1 MWEKLKKF
9 IDKLKPAQ
17 LIVSYYIIVVTI
29 STLLLCLPVA
39 IKKGADWTL
48 MDAVFTAVSAVSVT
62 GLTTVNFSETFTT
75 TGLFI
80 LIFVLQIGGVGIMAL
95 GTFFWIVFKRKIG
108 LRERRLIMTD
118 QNQTNLSGL
127 VNLLKQLLVVFIFIE
142 LAGALILGT
151 YFLHYFSTWQD
162 AYLHGLFA
170 SVTATTN
177 AGFDITGASL
187 IPYANDYFIQFIHM
201 ILITLGAIGFPV
213 LIEVKNF
220 FKRKGELFHF
230 TLYTKITTL
239 IYFIL
244 VITGGIIFI
253 LFEINHF
260 FVGKSWHESFFYAF
274 FQSVSTRSGGLV
286 TLDLTQLS
294 EATLLL
300 LSGLM
305 FIGASP
311 SSVGGGIRTTT
322 FAISLLFLYNF
333 SRGNRTIKLFK
344 REVHEDDIMKAFVVS
359 IFGVIV
365 CFVSVMILCV
375 TEDLPL
381 MSLVFEVCSA
391 FGTSGMSLGITADLS
406 NFGKIIIML
415 LMFIGRVGILT
426 FIFMIGGKEKKENFH
441 YPKERIIIG

>member
-39 IKKGADWTL
+39 IKKGANWTL

-62 GLTTVNFSETFTT
+62 GLTTVNFAETFTT

-95 GTFFWIVFKRKIG
+95 GTIFWIVFKRKIG

-127 VNLLKQLLVVFIFIE
+127 VNLLKQLLIVFILIE

-151 YFLHYFSTWQD
+151 YFLHYYPTWQD

-220 FKRKGELFHF
+220 FKRKKEVFHF

-239 IYFIL
+239 IYFVL
-244 VITGGIIFI
+244 VISGGFIFI
-253 LFEINHF
+253 LFEMNHF

-365 CFVSVMILCV
+365 CFASVMILCV
-375 TEDLPL
+375 TEDFPL